1 MSAFSVTATFRL
13 GEPAGATA
21 GDIAGAWSV
30 RIYIKPFIDWIWA
43 GALLMGLGGFLAVM
57 DRRYRLAPRHR
68 PVSAPPSIVLGGRL
82 IALELP

>member
-1 MSAFSVTATFRL
+1 MTIAAIDLGVLGDRYVSL

-68 PVSAPPSIVLGGRL
+68 PVSAPPSIVS
-82 IALELP
+82 AAD